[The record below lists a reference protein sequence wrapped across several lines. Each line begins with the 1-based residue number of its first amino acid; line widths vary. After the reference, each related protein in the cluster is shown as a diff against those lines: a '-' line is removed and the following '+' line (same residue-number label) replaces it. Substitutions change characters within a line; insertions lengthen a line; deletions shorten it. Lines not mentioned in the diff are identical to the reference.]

1 MVMKENSP
9 NPESH
14 KDVNLQRLLSG
25 ALHGAFISTESE
37 HEHLCQMEVSRR
49 RRRKR
54 KRRFPS
60 WELELGERDN
70 EISE

>member
-1 MVMKENSP
+1 MNERKFAKSRVS
-9 NPESH
+9 
-14 KDVNLQRLLSG
+14 QRRKSK
-25 ALHGAFISTESE
+25 AFIKWSTARSFISTESE
-37 HEHLCQMEVSRR
+37 HDHLCQMEVSRR